1 MAVQK
6 ECDMKIIIKISI
18 WVALVVYL
26 AFCAGCGAPAQ
37 KPTVEPTPP
46 PPPKVEPTIEDL
58 RKHVDKDPDMFKA
71 IKVIEK
77 YGVLR
82 KKAITFEKYVE
93 LTKGQSGGA
102 LNPDWFSDSYTL
114 EVNENKH
121 WVTFTLGTA
130 KRVRE
135 KDARIQQVMAGLP
148 EESISLK
155 MQTPDGKKYIL
166 SDAEA
171 DGVLDYAAPVG
182 QKTLKVD
189 IPLLDNM
196 QEKYTWLLG
205 IVKQNYR
212 LIKK

>member
-1 MAVQK
+1 
-6 ECDMKIIIKISI
+6 MKIFIRTAILIGI
-18 WVALVVYL
+18 VIYM
-26 AFCAGCGAPAQ
+26 AFSVGCGAPTQ
-37 KPTVEPTPP
+37 KPAVEPP
-46 PPPKVEPTIEDL
+46 PPPPPVTEPTIEDL
-58 RKHVDKDPDMFKA
+58 RQHVDKDPDMFKA

-93 LTKGQSGGA
+93 LTGGKSGGA
-102 LNPDWFSDSYTL
+102 INPDWFCDNYTL

-121 WVTFTLGTA
+121 WMTITFGTSKRA
-130 KRVRE
+130 KV
-135 KDARIQQVMAGLP
+135 KDSRIQQVMAGLP

-171 DGVLDYAAPVG
+171 DGVLDYAAPAN
-182 QKTLKVD
+182 QTTAKID
-189 IPLLDNM
+189 IPLLDKM

-205 IVKQNYR
+205 IVKESYR
-212 LIKK
+212 TIKR